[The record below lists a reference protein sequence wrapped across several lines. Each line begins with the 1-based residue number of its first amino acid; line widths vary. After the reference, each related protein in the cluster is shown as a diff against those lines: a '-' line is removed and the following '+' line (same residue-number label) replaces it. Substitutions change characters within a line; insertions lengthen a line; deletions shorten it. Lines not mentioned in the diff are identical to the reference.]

1 MSFHH
6 ANHQFFYDFRIIV
19 HATDDSIDNKERLI
33 PFIRNNF
40 ISQID
45 KEKKII
51 TVNWQSDY

>member
-1 MSFHH
+1 MLV
-6 ANHQFFYDFRIIV
+6 V

-45 KEKKII
+45 KEKRII